1 MDILFSIAITYIL
14 IQTLVS
20 GILKIYSF
28 SYFSLNTY
36 GLLNHK
42 VNLKLIKFCSFLL
55 IFIEVFVP
63 LTIFLSLKISIWSMT
78 ILLLMYIFFS
88 LFVTVLIFIGKKGQ
102 ECDCFGTRL
111 TSNINW
117 TKVSMNM
124 ISVLIISCSFKLD
137 ITIHV
142 YYIIINSVFLC
153 FYFYIKTI
161 INRKGRWISWYT

>member
-1 MDILFSIAITYIL
+1 MFYPLYYILLGVEYMDILFSIAITYIL

-78 ILLLMYIFFS
+78 ILLLMYIF
-88 LFVTVLIFIGKKGQ
+88 
-102 ECDCFGTRL
+102 
-111 TSNINW
+111 
-117 TKVSMNM
+117 
-124 ISVLIISCSFKLD
+124 SVYL
-137 ITIHV
+137 
-142 YYIIINSVFLC
+142 
-153 FYFYIKTI
+153 
-161 INRKGRWISWYT
+161 

>member
-28 SYFSLNTY
+28 SHFSLNTY

-63 LTIFLSLKISIWSMT
+63 L
-78 ILLLMYIFFS
+78 LLMYIFFS
-88 LFVTVLIFIGKKGQ
+88 LFITVLIFIGKKGQ

-124 ISVLIISCSFKLD
+124 LSVLIISCSFKFD

-161 INRKGRWISWYT
+161 IR